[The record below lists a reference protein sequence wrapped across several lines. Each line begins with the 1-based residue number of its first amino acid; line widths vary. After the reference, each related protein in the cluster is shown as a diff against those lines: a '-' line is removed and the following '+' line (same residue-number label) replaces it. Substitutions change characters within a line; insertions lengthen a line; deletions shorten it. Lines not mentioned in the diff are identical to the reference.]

1 VESSRIDWDRF
12 GAVLFDLDGV
22 LTDTA
27 SLHSEAWKA
36 TFDEFLRD
44 RAEKTGEPFREFD
57 IGRDYAEYVD
67 GRPRYDGVREFL
79 SSRGIELPEGPEQA
93 AAGFDSVR
101 AVGNRKDELVN
112 ALFSERGIVPF
123 PGSVA
128 FLRQVR
134 KRGLP
139 TAVVTSSANCDVVL
153 AAAKLQDLFDTKV
166 DGNVASERSLAGKPA
181 PDTFVEAARELGVEP
196 QRAVVVEDAISGV
209 QAGRAGAFGL
219 VIGVARKDNVAA
231 LSENGADVVV
241 EDLGELVI

>member
-1 VESSRIDWDRF
+1 
-12 GAVLFDLDGV
+12 
-22 LTDTA
+22 
-27 SLHSEAWKA
+27 
-36 TFDEFLRD
+36 
-44 RAEKTGEPFREFD
+44 
-57 IGRDYAEYVD
+57 
-67 GRPRYDGVREFL
+67 
-79 SSRGIELPEGPEQA
+79 
-93 AAGFDSVR
+93 
-101 AVGNRKDELVN
+101 
-112 ALFSERGIVPF
+112 
-123 PGSVA
+123 
-128 FLRQVR
+128 
-134 KRGLP
+134 
-139 TAVVTSSANCDVVL
+139 VVTSSANCDVVL